1 MAILGNSNKDEDPK
15 KRRSLFGNKVAAGV
29 QAVKVPPGKQP
40 RKALLGKKIA
50 EGLAVHADR
59 EKKPSGSKTEAKA
72 ALKTAF
78 RRMLR

>member
-15 KRRSLFGNKVAAGV
+15 KRRSLLGNKVASGL
-29 QAVKVPPGKQP
+29 QAVKAAPGKQP
-40 RKALLGKKIA
+40 RKALLGSKVA
-50 EGLAVHADR
+50 DGLAMHADR
-59 EKKPSGSKTEAKA
+59 KKKPSGSKTKARA